1 MFSFLKRLFAK
12 DTTLPLEGERGGGL
26 PIPME
31 KFLIVGLGNIGPEYV
46 GTRHNIGFRM
56 VDALAASVNEKK
68 ALPSTGGAGKGAV
81 WEDRR
86 YGFVT
91 RISVK
96 GRQLIL
102 LKPSTYM
109 NLSGNAVRYWMQ
121 QEKIELSHLLV
132 CVDDIALPFG
142 QLRMKPGGSDAG
154 HNGLKHI
161 AQILGTQ
168 QYARLRFGVGNDFYP
183 GQQVDYVLGQ
193 FPPEEEALIPERTK
207 ETTAAIKT
215 FCLAGIQMAMNQLNK
230 KKKDPPPALPV
241 REGVVTNPQDMSKD
255 ETAKDTKA

>member
-1 MFSFLKRLFAK
+1 MFAFIKKLLAK
-12 DTTLPLEGERGGGL
+12 VTAPSHTGRAEGGPESS
-26 PIPME
+26 IDME
-31 KFLIVGLGNIGPEYV
+31 KFLIVGLGNIGPDYV

-56 VDALAASVNEKK
+56 VDALAASVNED
-68 ALPSTGGAGKGAV
+68 KGRQTE

-86 YGFVT
+86 YGFIT

-102 LKPSTYM
+102 LKPSTFM

-121 QEKIELSHLLV
+121 QEKIELEHLLI
-132 CVDDIALPFG
+132 CVDDLALPFG
-142 QLRMKPGGSDAG
+142 QLRMKPAGSDAG

-161 AQILGTQ
+161 AQVLGTQ
-168 QYARLRFGVGNDFYP
+168 QYARLRFGIGNDFYP
-183 GQQVDYVLGQ
+183 GQQVDYVLST

-207 ETTAAIKT
+207 ETSAAIKT

-230 KKKDPPPALPV
+230 KKKTDPAPTPDSPPALPV
-241 REGVVTNPQDMSKD
+241 REGAVTKS
-255 ETAKDTKA
+255 

>member
-1 MFSFLKRLFAK
+1 MFAFIKRLIAK
-12 DTTLPLEGERGGGL
+12 LTAPSQTQRAGGESESAL
-26 PIPME
+26 PME

-56 VDALAASVNEKK
+56 VDALAASVNEE
-68 ALPSTGGAGKGAV
+68 KGRPTE
-81 WEDRR
+81 WEDKR

-121 QEKIELSHLLV
+121 QEKIELPHLLV

-142 QLRMKPGGSDAG
+142 ALRMKPGGSDAG

-168 QYARLRFGVGNDFYP
+168 QYARLRFGIGSDFYK
-183 GQQVDYVLGQ
+183 GQQIDYVLGT
-193 FPPEEEALIPERTK
+193 FPPEEEAIIPECTK
-207 ETTAAIKT
+207 ETSAAIKT
-215 FCLAGIQMAMNQLNK
+215 FCLAGIQMAMNQLNRSVK
-230 KKKDPPPALPV
+230 RK
-241 REGVVTNPQDMSKD
+241 
-255 ETAKDTKA
+255 ET